1 MSVADEPIGRA
12 SRRLSRRVGRTSLH
26 QMVFADGGPILCV
39 IIGTP
44 YGRWHAEFTAD
55 TSAGVEATRLLC
67 EALGCIGLSVSAV
80 DTPVTLGIAVVQ
92 SWRFIHDMASYG
104 RSPIRIS

>member
-67 EALGCIGLSVSAV
+67 EVVGFHRFVCSAE
-80 DTPVTLGIAVVQ
+80 LAV
-92 SWRFIHDMASYG
+92 
-104 RSPIRIS
+104 RSRAAHS